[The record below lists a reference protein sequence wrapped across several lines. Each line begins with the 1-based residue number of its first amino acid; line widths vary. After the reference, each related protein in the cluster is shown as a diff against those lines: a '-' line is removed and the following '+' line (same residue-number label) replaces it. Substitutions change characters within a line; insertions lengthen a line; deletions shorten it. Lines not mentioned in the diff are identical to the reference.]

1 MSKSTTKYSVLVN
14 GVASEATFTKKAK
27 AVEAAEAARKAEK
40 RATVQVV
47 TGAGS
52 VVFELK
58 GPKKIRMSKPYTRE
72 VELPEGFVIPE
83 GLRPAYT
90 RMRKG
95 LVILHDPTG
104 GEDGEG
110 AYSVHD
116 AKTNKTLASG
126 LATTRDS
133 GAFCKTVKAPAK
145 V

>member
-1 MSKSTTKYSVLVN
+1 MSKSTEYTVLVN
-14 GVASEATFTKKAK
+14 GEAQEKTFSKKAK

-47 TGAGS
+47 TGAGT

-58 GPKKIRMSKPYTRE
+58 GPKKIRMSKPYTRT
-72 VELPEGFVIPE
+72 VELPEGFIVPE

-90 RMRKG
+90 RARKN

-104 GEDGEG
+104 GEEGEG
-110 AYSVHD
+110 SYSVHNG
-116 AKTNKTLASG
+116 ATNETLVSG

-133 GAFCKTVKAPAK
+133 GAFCKTVKVPAK
-145 V
+145 A

>member
-1 MSKSTTKYSVLVN
+1 MAKNATTYTVLVN
-14 GVASEATFTKKAK
+14 DAAQEKTFSKKAK

-47 TGAGS
+47 TGAGT

-58 GPKKIRMSKPYTRE
+58 GPKTINMSKPYTRE

-104 GEDGEG
+104 GEEGEG
-110 AYSVHD
+110 SYSVHD
-116 AKTNKTLASG
+116 AKTNRTLISG
-126 LATTRDS
+126 LPTTRAS
-133 GAFCKTVKAPAK
+133 GAFCKTVPTPAK